1 MTTPT
6 PQRSWLSTFGV
17 LWVGQLITILGSG
30 LTSFSL
36 GVWTYETT
44 HSVTEFGLITL
55 CAVAPLIVLAPLAGV
70 LVDRWDRRRVMIA
83 SDSVAALSTL
93 SMLLLHSSG
102 NLQLWHVYLGVSVAS
117 ISGAFQESAFN
128 AAITLLVDERN
139 LNRASGMMQLAQAAG
154 RTLAPP
160 LAGALFVTWGLRAAM
175 MLDLASFLF
184 AIGTELAVP
193 IPAPPPSEE
202 GERARQQ
209 GWRANLSFGWRYIV
223 ARPGLSSLL
232 VFFFVVNFTLALA
245 EVLVTPLVLRMEA
258 PDRLGWVLG
267 ICGLGMIA
275 GGGVMSVWGGPRKR
289 IHAIAGAGV
298 LYGVCLMLAGLQPS
312 LLLVSVAG
320 FGMMFFN
327 PPMGACSQSVWQST
341 VPAALQGR
349 VFAVR
354 MAVCWSSM
362 PVAYMLGGPL
372 ADRVFE
378 PLLMPGGPLA
388 SSVGVLLGV
397 GPGRGIALLLLVLG
411 LMAILVSVTLW
422 MSRPAQELD
431 AATSLPPSPPAPAV
445 SPL

>member
-1 MTTPT
+1 M
-6 PQRSWLSTFGV
+6 STFGV

-36 GVWTYETT
+36 GVWTYEKTG
-44 HSVTEFGLITL
+44 SVTEFGLITL

-93 SMLLLHSSG
+93 TLLFLHTSG
-102 NLQLWHVYLGVSVAS
+102 QLELWHVYIGVCVSSIAS
-117 ISGAFQESAFN
+117 AFQESAFN
-128 AAITLLVDERN
+128 AAITLLVDERH

-175 MLDLASFLF
+175 VLDLATFLF
-184 AIGTELAVP
+184 AIGTELAVR

-202 GERARQQ
+202 GDRARQL
-209 GWRANLSFGWRYIV
+209 GWRSNLSFGWRYIV
-223 ARPGLSSLL
+223 ARPALLSLL
-232 VFFFVVNFTLALA
+232 GFFFVVNFTLGLA

-267 ICGLGMIA
+267 FCGLGMIA
-275 GGGVMSVWGGPRKR
+275 GSGVMSVWGGPRKR
-289 IHAIAGAGV
+289 VHAIAGAGV

-312 LLLVSVAG
+312 LLLVTAAG

-378 PLLMPGGPLA
+378 PLLLANGPLA

-397 GPGRGIALLLLVLG
+397 GPGRGIALLLIVLG
-411 LMAILVSVTLW
+411 LMAMLASAALL
-422 MSRPAQELD
+422 MSRPARELG
-431 AATSLPPSPPAPAV
+431 AATRPEPTPPEPAV